1 MTTSAAVGPALRD
14 ARRPRAKPKWK
25 NAVDSP
31 DEQYQSKKNAV
42 IVEASRAFG
51 RHGPEN
57 VSLDQIAAA
66 LNVTKPA
73 LYYYFRNKQELL
85 YECCELVMQTGDQM
99 LEKAIQSE
107 GTGYA
112 RIAAFLR
119 HYIAALTGEL
129 GAPALIRNV
138 SAMTSAQ
145 QKKIRER
152 RRQFDLR
159 LRGLVE
165 DGIRDGTITPCD
177 PKFAVNW
184 FMGAVVSIPD
194 WFDSQGDRTGEQIA
208 EIFLGFLARG
218 IQKPG

>member
-1 MTTSAAVGPALRD
+1 
-14 ARRPRAKPKWK
+14 
-25 NAVDSP
+25 
-31 DEQYQSKKNAV
+31 
-42 IVEASRAFG
+42 
-51 RHGPEN
+51 
-57 VSLDQIAAA
+57 
-66 LNVTKPA
+66 
-73 LYYYFRNKQELL
+73 
-85 YECCELVMQTGDQM
+85 
-99 LEKAIQSE
+99 
-107 GTGYA
+107 
-112 RIAAFLR
+112 
-119 HYIAALTGEL
+119 
-129 GAPALIRNV
+129 
-138 SAMTSAQ
+138 MTSAQ

-194 WFDSQGDRTGEQIA
+194 WFDSKGDRTGEQIA